1 MRMPSIIAKCREE
14 EDVLF
19 QMNCA
24 QSFEH
29 FKFIYLSYKLK

>member
-1 MRMPSIIAKCREE
+1 MEAWLSNTLMPSIIAKYGGE

-24 QSFEH
+24 
-29 FKFIYLSYKLK
+29 